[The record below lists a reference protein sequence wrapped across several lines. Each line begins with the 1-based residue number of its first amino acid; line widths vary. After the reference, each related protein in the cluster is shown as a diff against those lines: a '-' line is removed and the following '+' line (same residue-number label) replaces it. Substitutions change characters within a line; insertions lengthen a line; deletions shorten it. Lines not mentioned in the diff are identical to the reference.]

1 MMRYR
6 MRNKMDLPSGVGL
19 KRYIQD
25 LGGGKIQRIAHR
37 LS

>member
-6 MRNKMDLPSGVGL
+6 MRNKMNLPSGVGL

-25 LGGGKIQRIAHR
+25 LGGVKF
-37 LS
+37 SV